1 MKDLIRKILKEEED
15 DGFNW
20 ADSASNPPRD
30 ILDDAYRRFKW
41 SVYIPILGKKIKFY
55 LNPEHWNLMANIRIE
70 DVGSRGHGSFGDD
83 PHRDYQP
90 SVLKDLPNITTAGG
104 ERERTYYSKENTV
117 GQSDTNRRVYVDIE
131 QVIDDIEGYSTEAK
145 QHTEEYQRQI
155 ESLTRQYMEK
165 MSGLGDK
172 YNFNDSYGAETV
184 VVQDGQ
190 IRRED
195 DFPTSRYNRM

>member
-1 MKDLIRKILKEEED
+1 MKDLIRKILKEEGD

-20 ADSASNPPRD
+20 VDSASNPPRD

-41 SVYIPILGKKIKFY
+41 GIYIPILGKKISFY
-55 LNPEHWNLMANIRIE
+55 INPEHWNMMANIRIE
-70 DVGSRGHGSFGDD
+70 DVESRGHGSFGDD
-83 PHRDYQP
+83 PHKDYQP
-90 SVLKDLPNITTAGG
+90 SVLKDLPKMTTSYG
-104 ERERTYYSKENTV
+104 ERVRTYYSKENALSR
-117 GQSDTNRRVYVDIE
+117 GEGRERVYVDIE

-145 QHTEEYQRQI
+145 QYTEEYQQQI

-172 YNFNDSYGAETV
+172 YNFNDDYGAEAV

-190 IRRED
+190 IRTED
-195 DFPTSRYNRM
+195 DFPTSRYNRR